1 MSMTIQERMA
11 MQARMAKASSK
22 PAPQAAPSPAPAGI
36 SVAERIARQNAAAAA
51 EAARRPKIAPPPDE
65 RREGGVSVA
74 ERIAMQS
81 MAAAQQ
87 QKSREANMSSD
98 EVISAIRSR
107 YQDFLKNLESLDM
120 GDLFFGAKPSEPS
133 DASEAAPNGISTAEG
148 EAVLPAAEQVQVN
161 TYQAT
166 PVIAPA
172 RARRKRK
179 AEAVKAEEKPAEEP
193 AAEVVESAETEG

>member
-120 GDLFFGAKPSEPS
+120 GDLFFGVKPSEPA

-148 EAVLPAAEQVQVN
+148 EAVLPAAEQVAVGNIQV
-161 TYQAT
+161 T
-166 PVIAPA
+166 PVIPP
-172 RARRKRK
+172 RRKRAHRRTEK
-179 AEAVKAEEKPAEEP
+179 AETEKPAEEP
-193 AAEVVESAETEG
+193 AVEVEVEGSEG